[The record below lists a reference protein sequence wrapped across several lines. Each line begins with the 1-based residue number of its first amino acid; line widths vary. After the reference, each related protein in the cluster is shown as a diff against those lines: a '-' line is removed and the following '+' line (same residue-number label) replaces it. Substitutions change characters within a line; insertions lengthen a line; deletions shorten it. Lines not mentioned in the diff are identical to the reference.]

1 MEYQKTCYAIHQTIQ
16 LNLEQK
22 KTNDESHG
30 VYNTNGQIRFKTSML
45 KSSLCDYSNA
55 YVLVKGNITVAN
67 TGPAEVPN

>member
-1 MEYQKTCYAIHQTIQ
+1 MLCNTPNHPTKFRTK
-16 LNLEQK
+16 K

-67 TGPAEVPN
+67 TGPAAVPN